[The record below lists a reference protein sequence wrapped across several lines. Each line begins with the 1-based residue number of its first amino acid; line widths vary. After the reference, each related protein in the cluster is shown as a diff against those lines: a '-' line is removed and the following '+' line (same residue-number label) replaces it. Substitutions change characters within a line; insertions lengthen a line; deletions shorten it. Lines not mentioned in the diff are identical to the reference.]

1 MCRAEPKLSIQLND
15 DIKETEKTILAALI
29 VMQLRSWAP
38 LKETEENVFGS
49 EQKKICLKMSKASKK
64 VKAYLFNK
72 SAK

>member
-49 EQKKICLKMSKASKK
+49 EQKKICFKMSKASKK
-64 VKAYLFNK
+64 VKACLFNK
-72 SAK
+72 SA